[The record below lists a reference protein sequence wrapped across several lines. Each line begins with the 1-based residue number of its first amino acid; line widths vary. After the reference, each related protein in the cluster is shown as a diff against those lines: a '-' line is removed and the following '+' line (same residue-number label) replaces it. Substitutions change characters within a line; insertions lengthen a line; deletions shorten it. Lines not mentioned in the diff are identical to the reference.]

1 MDEQGEWPATLH
13 GKKRIY
19 RASGGRKSP
28 FRTGVVTTTER
39 REFATPVFL
48 FEYIGNMIYLQ
59 TYQMFESMQ
68 DGVTPE
74 QRALLNASC
83 QHYQKNNKMVQPKD
97 AWWVDPETGLVNVG
111 GNFILKDKWTEG
123 LLGIKF
129 GKIGGYFNVN
139 GAGLESASE
148 LPREIGTHLNAG
160 GNKFRT
166 LEGIGYVKMSISV
179 EDNLLVSLEGLTK
192 ELLSSFQPRWKIA
205 MADRNPVR
213 SGFLRDDLEDVLSG
227 KETWTGVYL
236 SYAIKKDPDG
246 SIEWIL
252 KNKLSP
258 EVLGAEIKKDPAKLA
273 IELAKVPQ
281 KHRKA
286 LNDILDQIKDLP
298 PGFRDDTELVADLSD
313 IGL

>member
-1 MDEQGEWPATLH
+1 
-13 GKKRIY
+13 
-19 RASGGRKSP
+19 
-28 FRTGVVTTTER
+28 
-39 REFATPVFL
+39 
-48 FEYIGNMIYLQ
+48 MIYLQ
-59 TYQMFESMQ
+59 SYQMFESMQ

-83 QHYQKNNKMVQPKD
+83 QYYQKNNKGIQPKD

-111 GNFILKDKWTEG
+111 GNFIIKDRWTEG

-129 GKIGGYFNVN
+129 GKVGGYFNVN

-160 GNKFRT
+160 GNRFRT
-166 LEGIGYVKMSISV
+166 LEGIGYVKKTISV
-179 EDNLLVSLEGLTK
+179 ENNLLVSLEGLTK
-192 ELLSSFQPRWKIA
+192 DLMGLSTQLLHQKIT

-227 KETWTGVYL
+227 EETWTGIYL
-236 SYAIKKDPDG
+236 SIVAGDYAIKKDPDG

-252 KNKLSP
+252 QNKLNP
-258 EVLGAEIKKDPAKLA
+258 EVLGAEIRKAPEKMS
-273 IELAKVPQ
+273 IELAKVPA
-281 KHRKA
+281 KHRKM
-286 LNDILDQIKDLP
+286 LNDILDQIRDLP
-298 PGFRDDTELVADLSD
+298 PGFREDKDLVADLSD

>member
-1 MDEQGEWPATLH
+1 
-13 GKKRIY
+13 
-19 RASGGRKSP
+19 
-28 FRTGVVTTTER
+28 
-39 REFATPVFL
+39 
-48 FEYIGNMIYLQ
+48 
-59 TYQMFESMQ
+59 
-68 DGVTPE
+68 
-74 QRALLNASC
+74 
-83 QHYQKNNKMVQPKD
+83 
-97 AWWVDPETGLVNVG
+97 VNVG

-166 LEGIGYVKMSISV
+166 LEGIGYVKKSISV
-179 EDNLLVSLEGLTK
+179 ENNLLVSLEGLTK
-192 ELLSSFQPRWKIA
+192 DLMGSSTQLLHQKIT

-213 SGFLRDDLEDVLSG
+213 SGFLRDDLDEVLRG
-227 KETWTGVYL
+227 WATWTGVYL
-236 SYAIKKDPDG
+236 SIIAGDYTIKKDPDG

-258 EVLGAEIKKDPAKLA
+258 EVLGAEIKKDPAKMA

-298 PGFRDDTELVADLSD
+298 PGFKDDTELVADLSD

>member
-1 MDEQGEWPATLH
+1 MQEYIEHPVDFM
-13 GKKRIY
+13 
-19 RASGGRKSP
+19 SP

-48 FEYIGNMIYLQ
+48 FEYIRNMIYLQ

-74 QRALLNASC
+74 QRALLNSSC
-83 QHYQKNNKMVQPKD
+83 QHYQKNNKGVQPKD

-192 ELLSSFQPRWKIA
+192 ELLSSFQPRYKIA

-213 SGFLRDDLEDVLSG
+213 SGFLRDDLEEVLRG
-227 KETWTGVYL
+227 WATWTGVYL
-236 SYAIKKDPDG
+236 SIIAGDYTIKKDPDG

-281 KHRKA
+281 KHRKM

-298 PGFRDDTELVADLSD
+298 PGFKDDTSLAADLSD

>member
-1 MDEQGEWPATLH
+1 
-13 GKKRIY
+13 
-19 RASGGRKSP
+19 
-28 FRTGVVTTTER
+28 
-39 REFATPVFL
+39 
-48 FEYIGNMIYLQ
+48 MIYLQ

-83 QHYQKNNKMVQPKD
+83 QYYQKNNKGVQPKD
-97 AWWVDPETGLVNVG
+97 AWWVDPATGLVNVG

-166 LEGIGYVKMSISV
+166 LEGIGYVKKSISV
-179 EDNLLVSLEGLTK
+179 ENNLLVSLEGLTN
-192 ELLSSFQPRWKIA
+192 ELLSSFQPHSKIA

-213 SGFLRDDLEDVLSG
+213 SGFLRDDLDEVLRG
-227 KETWTGVYL
+227 WATWTGVYL
-236 SYAIKKDPDG
+236 SIIAGDYTIKKDPDG

-281 KHRKA
+281 KHRKM

-298 PGFRDDTELVADLSD
+298 PGFKDDTSLVADLSD

>member
-1 MDEQGEWPATLH
+1 MAGSIT
-13 GKKRIY
+13 KKTKEYIEHPVDFM
-19 RASGGRKSP
+19 SP

-83 QHYQKNNKMVQPKD
+83 QYYQKNNKGVQPKD
-97 AWWVDPETGLVNVG
+97 AWWVDPATGLVNVG
-111 GNFILKDKWTEG
+111 GNFIIKDKWTEG

-129 GKIGGYFNVN
+129 GKVGGYFNVN

-166 LEGIGYVKMSISV
+166 LEGIGYVKKSISV
-179 EDNLLVSLEGLTK
+179 ENNLLVSLEGLTK
-192 ELLSSFQPRWKIA
+192 DLLGSFQPHSKIE

-213 SGFLRDDLEDVLSG
+213 SGFLRDDLDEVLRGWS
-227 KETWTGVYL
+227 TWTGVYL
-236 SYAIKKDPDG
+236 SIIAGDYTIKKDPDG

-281 KHRKA
+281 KHRKG

-298 PGFRDDTELVADLSD
+298 PGFKDDTSLVADLSD